1 VPLTLT
7 IRPWAD
13 PLIDTLGYDPRSRYV
28 ETFWLPVL
36 GPTALLLL
44 RHLAD
49 RFDRHPEGLELTVA
63 DACHALG
70 LGQRDGHS
78 SPIVRTLGRL
88 AQFDLAHEDV
98 HGDVAVRR
106 NVPPV
111 NRRHLR
117 RLPADLQVEHAA
129 WAEAQLAEPPLATAR
144 RNARRVA
151 FTLLEQGDDP
161 DHVERVLHAMGF
173 HPTVCH
179 ESARW
184 AYDRHREALEQAS
197 SVSASPR

>member
-1 VPLTLT
+1 VPTTLT
-7 IRPWAD
+7 VKPWPD

-28 ETFWLPVL
+28 ETFWLPTL

-49 RFDRHPEGLELTVA
+49 RFDRQPEGVVLTIS
-63 DACHALG
+63 DTSHALG
-70 LGQRDGHS
+70 LGQRDGTS

-88 AQFDLAHEDV
+88 AQFDLACDD
-98 HGDVAVRR
+98 GTGTVAVRR
-106 NVPPV
+106 NIPPV

-117 RLPADLQVEHAA
+117 RLPRELQAEHAT
-129 WAEAQLAEPPLATAR
+129 WAEAQLSEPPLAVAR

-161 DHVERVLHAMGF
+161 DHIERVLHAMGF
-173 HPTVCH
+173 HPSVCVD
-179 ESARW
+179 SARW
-184 AYDRHREALEQAS
+184 AYQRHREALEHAT
-197 SVSASPR
+197 ALDTRAG